1 MKVTSS
7 LLPGGGC
14 YQATKDTAR
23 APGAKDWVCLAA
35 SGETIVGPSGSSLTI
50 RGTYSNEVYK
60 HLDVVMLNGSS
71 FVALKD
77 APGPC
82 PGGDW
87 HLLASCGKRGQRGLT
102 GLRGERGEAAPS
114 IQSWSVDRS
123 RYTATPI
130 MTDGSIGPTLSLRG
144 LFEQF
149 YAETGH
155 G

>member
-1 MKVTSS
+1 
-7 LLPGGGC
+7 
-14 YQATKDTAR
+14 
-23 APGAKDWVCLAA
+23 
-35 SGETIVGPSGSSLTI
+35 
-50 RGTYSNEVYK
+50 
-60 HLDVVMLNGSS
+60 MLNGSS

-87 HLLASCGKRGQRGLT
+87 HLLASCGKRGQRGMT
-102 GLRGERGEAAPS
+102 GLRGERGAAGAG
-114 IQSWSVDRS
+114 IQSWSVDRN

-149 YAETGH
+149 LLETNNG
-155 G
+155 